1 MKSLRPDPDTF
12 PKHRLPQDAERPRG
26 KLKVFLG
33 YAAGVGKTYA
43 MLEAAQQRLEEGI
56 DVVAGYVE
64 THGRAE
70 TDLLAR
76 DLVFIPRQM
85 VHYHGVT
92 LPEMN
97 LDAILKRL
105 PELVLVDELAHPNPP
120 EMRHTKRYQD
130 VEELLNMG
138 IDVYTTLNIQNL
150 ESLNDIVAQITGIVV
165 RETLPDRILDLA
177 DQIVLVDLPPEEL
190 LQRLHEGK
198 VYIPEQTTFPMQ
210 KFFRQGNLTALREI
224 ALRRTAR
231 RVDDQMNAYMQQQA
245 ISGPWAAGERL
256 LVSISPN
263 PLSQRLIRTAK
274 RLAQELD
281 AEWYA
286 VYIETPT
293 DTRLSTEDSAQT
305 ANNLRLAEELGAK
318 IVTLPGDNIAE
329 SLMQYAN
336 THNITKIIVGKPL
349 KPRWLEFLKGS
360 IVDQLIRK
368 SGNID
373 IYVISST
380 TPVAPPSPLIRPAGE
395 LHLKHYLA
403 AVGLVSITSLL
414 GLPIAHFISPT
425 NLVMSYQLAVL
436 IAAIRYG
443 RGAATLTA
451 VLSVF
456 AFNFFFVPPR
466 WTFLVHDIGYILTF
480 AGLLS
485 VGLVSAR
492 LAARVREHA
501 RAAEQRELQAMALYA
516 FSRDLSASVELN
528 RVLQD
533 VLAHTSET
541 FNADVAIWLYE
552 HDTLELRIMTDHY
565 PLTTGETIAAQWVY
579 AHRQPA
585 GHDTQTLPATAG
597 RYLPL
602 KTAQSTIGVLG
613 VRFRQE
619 EELTPERNR
628 LLDAFASQAALG
640 IDATLL
646 AEKAQ
651 QTQLLREAEKLQSAL
666 LNSISHD
673 LRTPLVSIA
682 GALSSLRDQAGFL
695 DETAK
700 SELIDGA
707 WEETTRLNQLVGNLL
722 DMTRLEA
729 NAVSLRQ
736 SPSDVQEM
744 IGVALSH
751 MKERLLNHKVQVNI
765 PPDLPLASADFVLI
779 VQVMVNLLDNATK
792 YTPRGSLI
800 EIQASA
806 NGFIT
811 VAITDHGSGVSP
823 EELPRIFDK
832 FYRSEGASQVAGGTG
847 LGLSICHGIIEA
859 HKGYIWAENQDRGG
873 LIVRFTLPIAQHPVG

>member
-1 MKSLRPDPDTF
+1 MKSLHPDPDAM
-12 PKHRLPQDAERPRG
+12 PKSTQREDEERLRG
-26 KLKVFLG
+26 KLKIFLG

-56 DVVAGYVE
+56 DVLAGYVE
-64 THGRAE
+64 THGYFE

-76 DLVFIPRQM
+76 DLVFIPRHMIQ
-85 VHYHGVT
+85 YHGIT

-105 PELVLVDELAHPNPP
+105 PQLALVDELAHSNSPG
-120 EMRHTKRYQD
+120 MRHTKRYQD
-130 VEELLNMG
+130 VEELLNAG

-150 ESLNDIVAQITGIVV
+150 ESLNDIVAQITGVVV
-165 RETLPDRILDLA
+165 RETIPDRILDLA

-190 LQRLHEGK
+190 LQRLREGK
-198 VYIPEQTTFPMQ
+198 VYIPEQATQVTQ
-210 KFFRQGNLTALREI
+210 KFFRQGSLTALREI

-231 RVDDQMNAYMQQQA
+231 HVDEQMNAYMQQRA

-286 VYIETPT
+286 VYIETPA
-293 DTRLSTEDSAQT
+293 DTQLSAEDSAQIV
-305 ANNLRLAEELGAK
+305 NNLRLAEDLGAK
-318 IVTLPGDNIAE
+318 VVTLPGDNIAE
-329 SLMQYAN
+329 SLMQFAN

-368 SGNID
+368 GGNID
-373 IYVISST
+373 IYVISSAA
-380 TPVAPPSPLIRPAGE
+380 PVERSSPLIHPVGR
-395 LHLKHYLA
+395 LHLGHYLA
-403 AVGLVSITSLL
+403 AVGLVGITSLL
-414 GLPIAHFISPT
+414 GLPIAHFISPI

-466 WTFLVHDIGYILTF
+466 WTFLVHDAGYILTF
-480 AGLLS
+480 AGLLI

-501 RAAEQRELQAMALYA
+501 RVAEQRELQAMALYA

-528 RVLQD
+528 VVLQG
-533 VLAHTSET
+533 VLAHTSQT
-541 FNADVAIWLYE
+541 FDADVAIWLYE
-552 HDTLELRIMTDHY
+552 HGTLELRVMTDHY
-565 PLTTGETIAAQWVY
+565 PLMTSETIAAQWVY
-579 AHRQPA
+579 THKQPA
-585 GHDTQTLPATAG
+585 GHGTPTLPTAAG

-613 VRFRQE
+613 VHFQQAE
-619 EELTPERNR
+619 DSTPERNR
-628 LLDAFASQAALG
+628 LLEAFASQAALG

-651 QTQLLREAEKLQSAL
+651 QTQLLHEAEKLQTAL

-682 GALSSLRDQAGFL
+682 GALSSLRDQASFL

-700 SELIDGA
+700 SELIEGA

-751 MKERLLNHKVQVNI
+751 MKERLRNHKVHVTI
-765 PPDLPLASADFVLI
+765 PSDLPLASADFVLI
-779 VQVMVNLLDNATK
+779 VQVMVNLLDNAAK
-792 YTPRGSLI
+792 YTPPGSLI

-811 VAITDHGSGVSP
+811 IAVMDHGSGVSP

-847 LGLSICHGIIEA
+847 LGLSICRGIIEA
-859 HKGYIWAENQDRGG
+859 HKGYIWAENRDGG
-873 LIVRFTLPIAQHPVG
+873 GMIVRFTLPIAQHTIS

>member
-1 MKSLRPDPDTF
+1 MNPLHSESDAMPRYGH
-12 PKHRLPQDAERPRG
+12 PKDGERLRG
-26 KLKVFLG
+26 KLKIFLG
-33 YAAGVGKTYA
+33 YAAGVGKTYT
-43 MLEAAQQRLEEGI
+43 MLEAAQQHLEEGVA
-56 DVVAGYVE
+56 VVAGYVE

-85 VHYHGVT
+85 IHYHGIT

-105 PELVLVDELAHPNPP
+105 PELVLIDELAHSNSPG
-120 EMRHTKRYQD
+120 MRHTKRYQD
-130 VEELLNMG
+130 VEELLNAG

-165 RETLPDRILDLA
+165 RETIPDRILDLA

-190 LQRLHEGK
+190 IQRLHEGK
-198 VYIPEQTTFPMQ
+198 VHIPEQAAQVTQ

-231 RVDDQMNAYMQQQA
+231 RVDEQMNTYMQQRA

-274 RLAQELD
+274 RLAKELD
-281 AEWYA
+281 AEWHA
-286 VYIETPT
+286 VYIETPA
-293 DTRLSTEDSAQT
+293 DAQLGAEDSAQI

-318 IVTLPGDNIAE
+318 LVTLPGDNIAE

-349 KPRWLEFLKGS
+349 KPRWLEFFKGS
-360 IVDQLIRK
+360 IVDQLIRR
-368 SGNID
+368 SGHID
-373 IYVISST
+373 IYVISSAA
-380 TPVAPPSPLIRPAGE
+380 PVELSSPLIRPAGR
-395 LHLKHYLA
+395 LHLKRYLA
-403 AVGLVSITSLL
+403 AIGLVCMTSVL
-414 GLPIAHFISPT
+414 GLPLAPFISPT
-425 NLVMSYQLAVL
+425 NLVMFYQLVVL
-436 IAAIRYG
+436 MAAIRYG

-466 WTFLVHDIGYILTF
+466 WTFLVHDAGYLLTF
-480 AGLLS
+480 AGLLI

-528 RVLQD
+528 AVLQS
-533 VLAHTSET
+533 VLAHTSQT
-541 FNADVAIWLYE
+541 FNADVVIWLYE
-552 HDTLELRIMTDHY
+552 HNTLELKIMTDHY
-565 PLTTGETIAAQWVY
+565 PLTTGEATTAQWVY
-579 AHRQPA
+579 AHKQPA
-585 GHDTQTLPATAG
+585 GHGTHTLPATAG

-619 EELTPERNR
+619 KEPTPERNR

-651 QTQLLREAEKLQSAL
+651 QTQLLHEAEKLQSAL

-682 GALSSLRDQAGFL
+682 GALSSLRDQANFL

-700 SELIDGA
+700 SELIQGA

-751 MKERLLNHKVQVNI
+751 MKERLLNHKVRVDI
-765 PPDLPLASADFVLI
+765 PPDLPLVSADFVLI
-779 VQVMVNLLDNATK
+779 VQVMVNLLDNAAK
-792 YTPRGSLI
+792 YTPPGSLI

-806 NGFIT
+806 DSFIT
-811 VAITDHGSGVSP
+811 IAVMDHGSGVSP

-847 LGLSICHGIIEA
+847 LGLSICRGIIEA
-859 HKGYIWAENQDRGG
+859 HKNYIWAENREGG
-873 LIVRFTLPIAQHPVG
+873 GMIVRFTLPIARHPIG